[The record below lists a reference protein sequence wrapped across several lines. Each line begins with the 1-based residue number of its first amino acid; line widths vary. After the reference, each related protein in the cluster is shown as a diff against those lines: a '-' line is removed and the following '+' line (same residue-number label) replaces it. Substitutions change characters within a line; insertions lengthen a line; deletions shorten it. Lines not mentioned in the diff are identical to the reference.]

1 MKTPL
6 GRRPRI
12 VLVDDDPGLL
22 RLITIRLR
30 SEGFEVAACENASQ
44 ALTTVPRFLPDV
56 LVTDLRMKDKD
67 GIMLLKELQGRYPAL
82 PVILLT
88 AHGTIPDAVTAT
100 KSGAF
105 AFLTKPVEK
114 DQLLEQIGA
123 ALKVSGFASV
133 TEDWRAGIIT
143 RNPVMEERL
152 SQALMAAG
160 SDAPL
165 LISGQPGTGKAQLA
179 RAIHQAS
186 PRRGGR
192 FLTLACVTATQ
203 ESLQAALEG
212 RGEPDDPPRPD
223 DAPAGTV
230 LLDEVG
236 DLPPDLQITLNTL
249 QDEQPIRIISS
260 TARNLPDLIQR
271 GRFREDLYYRLS
283 VSRIDLPP
291 LSQRR
296 DDVPLLAAHFMD
308 ELARTSGKR
317 HVLAPEAVELLMV
330 GEWPGNVRQLA
341 DPPAACRLARDRP
354 GHQRRARAARAR
366 HRHGAAGL
374 DFRRGAGRVHA
385 ELPGAAP
392 ADHARQRDAG
402 GQACGQEPDGFLQA
416 ARPARAAVGRVQDP
430 VDKKG
435 TRPFSQSFIRRP
447 LPSRRSFILCAC
459 GLAKLHAPVSL

>member
-67 GIMLLKELQGRYPAL
+67 GISLLKELQGRYPAL

-88 AHGTIPDAVTAT
+88 AHGTIPDALTAT
-100 KSGAF
+100 NSVAF

-114 DQLLEQIGA
+114 DQLLEQIEA

-152 SQALMAAG
+152 SQALIAAG

-165 LISGQPGTGKAQLA
+165 LITGQPGTGKAQLA
-179 RAIHQAS
+179 RAIHMAS
-186 PRRGGR
+186 QRRLGG
-192 FLTLACVTATQ
+192 FHTLSCVTASQ

-212 RGEPDDPPRPD
+212 RGEHPDSDPPRPA

-236 DLPPDLQITLNTL
+236 DLAPELQIALNSL
-249 QDEQPIRIISS
+249 QDNEPVRIIST
-260 TARNLPDLIQR
+260 TARNLPEMIQR
-271 GRFREDLYYRLS
+271 GRFREDLFYRLS

-296 DDVPLLAAHFMD
+296 DDIPLLAAHFMD
-308 ELARTSGKR
+308 ENARTSGSR

-330 GEWPGNVRQLA
+330 GEWPGNVRQLQTLLQH
-341 DPPAACRLARDRP
+341 AASLATGPVISAELVQRALGSGTAPQVSTFDEARDEFMRNYLVQLLQITRGNVTQAAKLAGRNRTDFYKLLAR
-354 GHQRRARAARAR
+354 
-366 HRHGAAGL
+366 HG
-374 DFRRGAGRVHA
+374 
-385 ELPGAAP
+385 
-392 ADHARQRDAG
+392 
-402 GQACGQEPDGFLQA
+402 LQSEEF
-416 ARPARAAVGRVQDP
+416 
-430 VDKKG
+430 K
-435 TRPFSQSFIRRP
+435 IR
-447 LPSRRSFILCAC
+447 
-459 GLAKLHAPVSL
+459 

>member
-6 GRRPRI
+6 GRRPRV

-67 GIMLLKELQGRYPAL
+67 GISLLKDLQGRYPAL

-114 DQLLEQIGA
+114 EQLLEQIGA

-152 SQALMAAG
+152 SQGLIAAG

-165 LISGQPGTGKAQLA
+165 LITGQPGTGKAQLA

-186 PRRGGR
+186 ARRGGR
-192 FLTLACVTATQ
+192 FHVVSCVTATQ
-203 ESLQAALEG
+203 ESLQSALEG
-212 RGEPDDPPRPD
+212 RGDPADPPRPA
-223 DAPAGTV
+223 DAPAGTI

-236 DLPPDLQITLNTL
+236 DLPPELQIALNSL
-249 QDEQPIRIISS
+249 QDNEPVRIIST
-260 TARNLPDLIQR
+260 TARNLPDMIQR

-296 DDVPLLAAHFMD
+296 DDIPLLAAHFMD
-308 ELARTSGKR
+308 ELARSSGTR
-317 HVLAPEAVELLMV
+317 QVLAPEALELLMV
-330 GEWPGNVRQLA
+330 GDWPGNVRQLQTLIQH
-341 DPPAACRLARDRP
+341 AASLATGPVISAELVQRALGTGTAPQVSTFDEARDEFMRNYLVQLLQITRGNVTQAAKLAGRNRTDFYKLLAR
-354 GHQRRARAARAR
+354 
-366 HRHGAAGL
+366 HG
-374 DFRRGAGRVHA
+374 
-385 ELPGAAP
+385 
-392 ADHARQRDAG
+392 
-402 GQACGQEPDGFLQA
+402 LQSEE
-416 ARPARAAVGRVQDP
+416 
-430 VDKKG
+430 
-435 TRPFSQSFIRRP
+435 F
-447 LPSRRSFILCAC
+447 
-459 GLAKLHAPVSL
+459 KLR

>member
-30 SEGFEVAACENASQ
+30 SEGFEVAACENAAQ

-114 DQLLEQIGA
+114 EQLLEQIAA
-123 ALKVSGFASV
+123 ALKISGFASV

-152 SQALMAAG
+152 SQALMAAS

-165 LISGQPGTGKAQLA
+165 LITGQPGTGKAQLA
-179 RAIHQAS
+179 RAVHQAS
-186 PRRGGR
+186 PRRGAS
-192 FLTLACVTATQ
+192 FLTLSCVTATQ
-203 ESLQAALEG
+203 ESLKAILEG
-212 RGEPDDPPRPD
+212 RDDTAATARP

-236 DLPPDLQITLNTL
+236 DLAPELQITLNSL
-249 QDEQPIRIISS
+249 QDEEPVRIISS
-260 TARNLPDLIQR
+260 TARNLPDLIR
-271 GRFREDLYYRLS
+271 GGRFREDLYYRLS

-296 DDVPLLAAHFMD
+296 DDVPILAAHFID
-308 ELARTSGKR
+308 ELARESGTR

-341 DPPAACRLARDRP
+341 TLLQHAASLATGPVISAELVQRALGTGTAPQVSTFDEARDEFMRNYLVQLLQITRGNVTQAAKLAGRNRTDFYKLLAR
-354 GHQRRARAARAR
+354 
-366 HRHGAAGL
+366 HG
-374 DFRRGAGRVHA
+374 
-385 ELPGAAP
+385 
-392 ADHARQRDAG
+392 
-402 GQACGQEPDGFLQA
+402 LQSEE
-416 ARPARAAVGRVQDP
+416 
-430 VDKKG
+430 
-435 TRPFSQSFIRRP
+435 F
-447 LPSRRSFILCAC
+447 
-459 GLAKLHAPVSL
+459 KLR

>member
-30 SEGFEVAACENASQ
+30 SEGFEVAACESASQ

-67 GIMLLKELQGRYPAL
+67 GISLLKELQGRYPAL

-100 KSGAF
+100 KSGAY

-114 DQLLEQIGA
+114 DQLLEQIES

-165 LISGQPGTGKAQLA
+165 LIAGQPGTGKAQLA

-186 PRRGGR
+186 ARRGVR
-192 FLTLACVTATQ
+192 A
-203 ESLQAALEG
+203 
-212 RGEPDDPPRPD
+212 RRHPP
-223 DAPAGTV
+223 
-230 LLDEVG
+230 
-236 DLPPDLQITLNTL
+236 
-249 QDEQPIRIISS
+249 
-260 TARNLPDLIQR
+260 
-271 GRFREDLYYRLS
+271 
-283 VSRIDLPP
+283 
-291 LSQRR
+291 
-296 DDVPLLAAHFMD
+296 
-308 ELARTSGKR
+308 
-317 HVLAPEAVELLMV
+317 
-330 GEWPGNVRQLA
+330 
-341 DPPAACRLARDRP
+341 
-354 GHQRRARAARAR
+354 RARAESSI
-366 HRHGAAGL
+366 GA
-374 DFRRGAGRVHA
+374 
-385 ELPGAAP
+385 
-392 ADHARQRDAG
+392 
-402 GQACGQEPDGFLQA
+402 
-416 ARPARAAVGRVQDP
+416 
-430 VDKKG
+430 
-435 TRPFSQSFIRRP
+435 
-447 LPSRRSFILCAC
+447 
-459 GLAKLHAPVSL
+459 

>member
-1 MKTPL
+1 VKTPL

-30 SEGFEVAACENASQ
+30 SEGFDVAACENANQ

-114 DQLLEQIGA
+114 DQLLEQIAA
-123 ALKVSGFASV
+123 ALKISGFASV

-152 SQALMAAG
+152 SQALMAAS

-165 LISGQPGTGKAQLA
+165 LITGQPGTGKAQLA
-179 RAIHQAS
+179 RAVHQAS
-186 PRRGGR
+186 PRRGAS
-192 FLTLACVTATQ
+192 FLTLSCVTATQ
-203 ESLQAALEG
+203 ESLKAILEG
-212 RGEPDDPPRPD
+212 REDGAETARP

-236 DLPPDLQITLNTL
+236 DLPPELQITLNSL
-249 QDEQPIRIISS
+249 QDEEPVRIISS
-260 TARNLPDLIQR
+260 TARNLPDLIKG

-296 DDVPLLAAHFMD
+296 DDVPILAAHFME
-308 ELARTSGKR
+308 ELARQSGSR

-341 DPPAACRLARDRP
+341 TLLQHAASLATGPVISAELVQRALGTGTAPQVSTFDEARDEFMRNYLVQLLQITRGNVTQAAKLAGRNRTDFYKLLAR
-354 GHQRRARAARAR
+354 
-366 HRHGAAGL
+366 HG
-374 DFRRGAGRVHA
+374 
-385 ELPGAAP
+385 
-392 ADHARQRDAG
+392 
-402 GQACGQEPDGFLQA
+402 LQSEEF
-416 ARPARAAVGRVQDP
+416 
-430 VDKKG
+430 K
-435 TRPFSQSFIRRP
+435 IR
-447 LPSRRSFILCAC
+447 
-459 GLAKLHAPVSL
+459 

>member
-30 SEGFEVAACENASQ
+30 SEGFEVAACENAAQ

-67 GIMLLKELQGRYPAL
+67 GILLLKELQGRYPAL

-114 DQLLEQIGA
+114 EQLLEQIAA
-123 ALKVSGFASV
+123 ALKISGFASV

-152 SQALMAAG
+152 SQALMAAS

-165 LISGQPGTGKAQLA
+165 LITGQPGTGKAQLA
-179 RAIHQAS
+179 RAVHQAS
-186 PRRGGR
+186 PRRGAT
-192 FLTLACVTATQ
+192 FQTFSCVTATQ
-203 ESLQAALEG
+203 ESLKTILEG
-212 RGEPDDPPRPD
+212 RDDPTAPARPD
-223 DAPAGTV
+223 AAAGTV

-236 DLPPDLQITLNTL
+236 DLAPELQITLNSL
-249 QDEQPIRIISS
+249 QDEEPVRIISS
-260 TARNLPDLIQR
+260 TARNLPDLIKG

-296 DDVPLLAAHFMD
+296 DDVPILAAHFMD
-308 ELARTSGKR
+308 ELARQSGSR
-317 HVLAPEAVELLMV
+317 HVLAPEAVELLMI

-341 DPPAACRLARDRP
+341 TLLQHAASLATGPVISAELVQRALGTGTAPQVSTFDEARDEFMRNYLVQLLQITRGNVTQAAKLAGRNRTDFYKLLAR
-354 GHQRRARAARAR
+354 
-366 HRHGAAGL
+366 HG
-374 DFRRGAGRVHA
+374 
-385 ELPGAAP
+385 
-392 ADHARQRDAG
+392 
-402 GQACGQEPDGFLQA
+402 LQSEE
-416 ARPARAAVGRVQDP
+416 
-430 VDKKG
+430 
-435 TRPFSQSFIRRP
+435 F
-447 LPSRRSFILCAC
+447 
-459 GLAKLHAPVSL
+459 KLR

>member
-114 DQLLEQIGA
+114 DQLLEQIGS
-123 ALKVSGFASV
+123 ALKISGFASV

-152 SQALMAAG
+152 SQALMAAS

-179 RAIHQAS
+179 RAVHQAS
-186 PRRGGR
+186 PRRGAR
-192 FLTLACVTATQ
+192 FLTLSCVTATQ
-203 ESLQAALEG
+203 ESLQAVLAG
-212 RGEPDDPPRPD
+212 REDSAEPARPD
-223 DAPAGTV
+223 VAAGTV

-236 DLPPDLQITLNTL
+236 DLAPELQIALNSL
-249 QDEQPIRIISS
+249 QDEEPVRIISS
-260 TARNLPDLIQR
+260 TARNLPDLITR

-283 VSRIDLPP
+283 VSRIELPP

-296 DDVPLLAAHFMD
+296 DDVPLLAAHVMD
-308 ELARTSGKR
+308 ELARQTGKR

-341 DPPAACRLARDRP
+341 TLLQHAASLATGPVISAELVQRALGTGTAPQVSTFDEARDEFMRNYLVQLLQITRGNVTQAAKLAGRNRTDFYKLLAR
-354 GHQRRARAARAR
+354 
-366 HRHGAAGL
+366 HG
-374 DFRRGAGRVHA
+374 
-385 ELPGAAP
+385 
-392 ADHARQRDAG
+392 
-402 GQACGQEPDGFLQA
+402 LQSEEFKM
-416 ARPARAAVGRVQDP
+416 R
-430 VDKKG
+430 
-435 TRPFSQSFIRRP
+435 
-447 LPSRRSFILCAC
+447 
-459 GLAKLHAPVSL
+459 

>member
-67 GIMLLKELQGRYPAL
+67 GISLLKELQGRYPAL

-114 DQLLEQIGA
+114 EQLLEQISA

-152 SQALMAAG
+152 SQALMAAS

-165 LISGQPGTGKAQLA
+165 LITGQPGTGKAQLA
-179 RAIHQAS
+179 RAVHQAS
-186 PRRGGR
+186 ARRGGR
-192 FLTLACVTATQ
+192 FLTLSCVTATQ
-203 ESLQAALEG
+203 EALQAILEG
-212 RGEPDDPPRPD
+212 RGEPADPPKPA
-223 DAPAGTV
+223 DAPVGTV

-236 DLPPDLQITLNTL
+236 DLPPDLQIALNSL
-249 QDEQPIRIISS
+249 QDSGPSRIIST
-260 TARNLPDLIQR
+260 TARNLPEMIQR
-271 GRFREDLYYRLS
+271 GKFREDLYYRLS

-296 DDVPLLAAHFMD
+296 DDVPLLAGHFLD
-308 ELARTSGKR
+308 ELARSTGKR

-341 DPPAACRLARDRP
+341 TLLQHATSLATGPVISAELVQRALGTGTAPQVSTFDEARDEFMRNYLVQLLQITRGNVTQAAKLAGRNRTDFYKLLAR
-354 GHQRRARAARAR
+354 
-366 HRHGAAGL
+366 HG
-374 DFRRGAGRVHA
+374 
-385 ELPGAAP
+385 
-392 ADHARQRDAG
+392 
-402 GQACGQEPDGFLQA
+402 LQSEEF
-416 ARPARAAVGRVQDP
+416 
-430 VDKKG
+430 K
-435 TRPFSQSFIRRP
+435 IR
-447 LPSRRSFILCAC
+447 
-459 GLAKLHAPVSL
+459 

>member
-6 GRRPRI
+6 GRRARI

-67 GIMLLKELQGRYPAL
+67 GISLLKELQGRYPAL

-88 AHGTIPDAVTAT
+88 AHGTIPDAVNAT

-114 DQLLEQIGA
+114 EQLLEQIGA
-123 ALKVSGFASV
+123 ALKISGFASV

-152 SQALMAAG
+152 SQGLMAAG

-165 LISGQPGTGKAQLA
+165 HITGQPGTGKAQLA

-186 PRRGGR
+186 GRRGGR

-203 ESLQAALEG
+203 ESMQAILEG
-212 RGEPDDPPRPD
+212 RAEPGDPPKPPD
-223 DAPAGTV
+223 VPAGTV

-236 DLPPDLQITLNTL
+236 DLPAELQIGLNTL
-249 QDEQPIRIISS
+249 ADHAPSRIIST
-260 TARNLPDLIQR
+260 TARNLPELIQR
-271 GRFREDLYYRLS
+271 GKFREDLYYRLS

-308 ELARTSGKR
+308 ELARSTGKR
-317 HVLAPEAVELLMV
+317 HVLAPEAIELLMV

-341 DPPAACRLARDRP
+341 TLLQHTVSLATGPVISAELLQRALGSGTAPQVSTFDEARDEFMRNYLVQLLQITR
-354 GHQRRARAARAR
+354 GNVTQAAKLAGRNR
-366 HRHGAAGL
+366 TDFYKLLSRHG
-374 DFRRGAGRVHA
+374 
-385 ELPGAAP
+385 
-392 ADHARQRDAG
+392 
-402 GQACGQEPDGFLQA
+402 LQSEEF
-416 ARPARAAVGRVQDP
+416 
-430 VDKKG
+430 K
-435 TRPFSQSFIRRP
+435 IR
-447 LPSRRSFILCAC
+447 
-459 GLAKLHAPVSL
+459 

>member
-1 MKTPL
+1 VKTPL

-56 LVTDLRMKDKD
+56 LVTDFRMKDKD
-67 GIMLLKELQGRYPAL
+67 GIVLLKELQGRYPAL

-114 DQLLEQIGA
+114 DQLLEQIES
-123 ALKVSGFASV
+123 ALKISGFASV

-152 SQALMAAG
+152 SQALIAAS

-165 LISGQPGTGKAQLA
+165 LITGQPGTGKAQLA
-179 RAIHQAS
+179 RAVHQAS
-186 PRRGGR
+186 PRRGAS
-192 FLTLACVTATQ
+192 FLVLSCVTATQ
-203 ESLQAALEG
+203 ESLKAILEG
-212 RGEPDDPPRPD
+212 REDGAESARS

-236 DLPPDLQITLNTL
+236 DLAPELQIALNSL
-249 QDEQPIRIISS
+249 QDEEPVRIISS
-260 TARNLPDLIQR
+260 TARNLQDLISK

-296 DDVPLLAAHFMD
+296 DDVPILAAHFMD
-308 ELARTSGKR
+308 ELARQTGSR

-341 DPPAACRLARDRP
+341 TLLQHAASLATGPVISAELVQRALGTGTAPQVSTFDEARDEFMRNYLVQLLQITR
-354 GHQRRARAARAR
+354 GNVTQAAKLAGRNR
-366 HRHGAAGL
+366 TDFYKLLSRHG
-374 DFRRGAGRVHA
+374 
-385 ELPGAAP
+385 
-392 ADHARQRDAG
+392 
-402 GQACGQEPDGFLQA
+402 LQSEE
-416 ARPARAAVGRVQDP
+416 
-430 VDKKG
+430 
-435 TRPFSQSFIRRP
+435 F
-447 LPSRRSFILCAC
+447 
-459 GLAKLHAPVSL
+459 KLR

>member
-6 GRRPRI
+6 GRRARI

-67 GIMLLKELQGRYPAL
+67 GISLLKELQGRYPAL

-114 DQLLEQIGA
+114 DQLLEQIQS
-123 ALKVSGFASV
+123 ALKISGFASV
-133 TEDWRAGIIT
+133 TEEWRAGIIT

-152 SQALMAAG
+152 SQALMAAS

-165 LISGQPGTGKAQLA
+165 LITGLPGTGKAQLA

-186 PRRGGR
+186 PRRGTS
-192 FLTLACVTATQ
+192 FLTLSCVTATQ
-203 ESLQAALEG
+203 DALMALLEG
-212 RGEPDDPPRPD
+212 REEGGPPAKSD
-223 DAPAGTV
+223 GAPGTAF
-230 LLDEVG
+230 LDEIG
-236 DLPPDLQITLNTL
+236 DLPPDLQIALNSL
-249 QDEQPIRIISS
+249 QDNLRARVISS
-260 TARNLPDLIQR
+260 TARNLPDMIAK

-296 DDVPLLAAHFMD
+296 DDIPLLAAHFMD
-308 ELARTSGKR
+308 VMAHQTGK
-317 HVLAPEAVELLMV
+317 HQVLAPEAVELLMV
-330 GEWPGNVRQLA
+330 GDWPGNVRQLA
-341 DPPAACRLARDRP
+341 TLLQHAASLATGPVISAELVQRALGSGTAPQVSTFDEARDEFMRNYLVQLLQITRGNVTQAAKLAGRNRTDFYKLLAR
-354 GHQRRARAARAR
+354 
-366 HRHGAAGL
+366 HG
-374 DFRRGAGRVHA
+374 
-385 ELPGAAP
+385 
-392 ADHARQRDAG
+392 
-402 GQACGQEPDGFLQA
+402 LQSEEF
-416 ARPARAAVGRVQDP
+416 
-430 VDKKG
+430 K
-435 TRPFSQSFIRRP
+435 IR
-447 LPSRRSFILCAC
+447 
-459 GLAKLHAPVSL
+459 

>member
-1 MKTPL
+1 MNTPL
-6 GRRPRI
+6 GRRPRS
-12 VLVDDDPGLL
+12 VRVDDDPGLL
-22 RLITIRLR
+22 RLITMRLR

-114 DQLLEQIGA
+114 DQLLEQIAG
-123 ALKVSGFASV
+123 ALKISGFASV

-152 SQALMAAG
+152 SQALMAAS

-179 RAIHQAS
+179 RAVHQAS
-186 PRRGGR
+186 PRRGAR
-192 FLTLACVTATQ
+192 FLTLSCVTATQ
-203 ESLQAALEG
+203 ESLQAVLEG
-212 RGEPDDPPRPD
+212 REDPAEPPKPD
-223 DAPAGTV
+223 AAAGSV
-230 LLDEVG
+230 LLDEVA
-236 DLPPDLQITLNTL
+236 DLAPELQIALNSL
-249 QDEQPIRIISS
+249 QDEEPVRIISS
-260 TARNLPDLIQR
+260 TARNLPDLITR

-308 ELARTSGKR
+308 ELARQTGKR
-317 HVLAPEAVELLMV
+317 NVLAPEAVELLMI

-341 DPPAACRLARDRP
+341 TLLQHAASLATGPVISAELVQRALGTGTAPQVSTFDEARDEFMRNYLVQLLQITRGNVTQAAKLAGRNRTDFYKLLAR
-354 GHQRRARAARAR
+354 
-366 HRHGAAGL
+366 HG
-374 DFRRGAGRVHA
+374 
-385 ELPGAAP
+385 
-392 ADHARQRDAG
+392 
-402 GQACGQEPDGFLQA
+402 LQSEEF
-416 ARPARAAVGRVQDP
+416 
-430 VDKKG
+430 K
-435 TRPFSQSFIRRP
+435 IR
-447 LPSRRSFILCAC
+447 
-459 GLAKLHAPVSL
+459 